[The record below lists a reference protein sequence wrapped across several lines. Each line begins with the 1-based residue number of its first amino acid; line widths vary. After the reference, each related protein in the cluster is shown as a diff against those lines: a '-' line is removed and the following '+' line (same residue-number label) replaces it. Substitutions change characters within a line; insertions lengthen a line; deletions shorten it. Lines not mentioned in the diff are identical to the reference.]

1 MEITVIYQKE
11 EFKKEIKENI
21 TIKEAL
27 DLMNIP
33 SESVVV
39 KRNNEVVMDEE
50 KIHDKDLIEV
60 IRIIYGG

>member
-11 EFKKEIKENI
+11 EHKKEIEGNI
-21 TIKEAL
+21 TIKEVL
-27 DLMNIP
+27 DLMHIP

-50 KIHDKDLIEV
+50 ILVDQDLIEV

>member
-11 EFKKEIKENI
+11 EFKKEIKDNI

-50 KIHDKDLIEV
+50 KVHDKDLIEV